1 MPVDSVYSPDWIS
14 SRPGEPVLLFARML
28 LPMIRPL
35 RLFFISALVVVAGSG
50 AAQVGGVVGSAGPQA
65 VPGSGT
71 FSVHGTVVSGASG
84 APVARALVELNA
96 QYAMLTDSSGQFSFD
111 HVPAALYMICVEKPG
126 YLTIGI
132 PQGGARRFQGVSGR
146 NLSSRSIRVSSD
158 MDNLR
163 FTLMPAGTIAGQVTV
178 SGSEPSNGIAVS
190 LYRRQY
196 QEGRPLWVMAGRA
209 TTRTDG
215 SFRLGDL
222 PPGSYMLNTHAT
234 LDSPEGALGDG
245 EHPVW
250 GYPPVYYPGVTDP
263 NAAGILTLTAGQ
275 QAQADFTL
283 KRQQF
288 FPVTIAVRGGQQGT
302 PGEFNVLDAG
312 GRTTGFPARY
322 AILEQVVHA
331 SVPNGSWVLNARGF
345 GQTMTW
351 GRATFQVAGAPVS
364 LAIALEQIPHI
375 PVDIQRNFTSS
386 NVPVPSTNPGMNLR
400 LMSADAFNTAGG
412 GGFLTTRPP
421 AEGGGWQI
429 NVTEPGRYW
438 FSASTF
444 PPGYISSIT
453 SGGTD
458 LMSNPLIIGTGSSIA
473 PITVTLR
480 DDSGKIT
487 GQVSAGSAPAAT
499 EAQQSSAVQICAIPL
514 FPTIVTIP
522 VTMTAPDGSFNF
534 AGLAPG
540 SYRVT
545 PCDAPQEI
553 DFHSAEG
560 LSAWSGKGQVVSVP
574 AGGTAQVTLSAP
586 TTEASQ

>member
-1 MPVDSVYSPDWIS
+1 MPTSSVYSPDWIS
-14 SRPGEPVLLFARML
+14 SRPGEPVPL
-28 LPMIRPL
+28 LPSTLLPTIRSFRFL
-35 RLFFISALVVVAGSG
+35 ITALFLVAASAG
-50 AAQVGGVVGSAGPQA
+50 AQVVS
-65 VPGSGT
+65 GSGT
-71 FSVHGTVVSGASG
+71 FSVRGTVVSGASG
-84 APVARALVELNA
+84 APVGRALVELNA
-96 QYAMLTDSSGQFSFD
+96 QYAMLTDGSGQFSFD
-111 HVPAALYMICVEKPG
+111 HVPAGLYMVCVEKPG

-132 PQGGARRFQGVSGR
+132 PQGGVRRFRRGGGQQLR
-146 NLSSRSIRVSSD
+146 SRSIRVSGD
-158 MDNLR
+158 TDNLR
-163 FTLMPAGTIAGQVTV
+163 FELMQAGTIAGQVTI

-190 LYRRQY
+190 IYRRQY

-215 SFRLGDL
+215 TFRVGDL
-222 PPGSYMLNTHAT
+222 PPGSYMVNTQAT
-234 LDSPEGALGDG
+234 LDRPEGALGDG

-250 GYPPVYYPGVTDP
+250 GYPPEYYPGVTDP

-275 QAQADFTL
+275 QAEAEFTL
-283 KRQQF
+283 KRQQLF
-288 FPVTIAVRGGQQGT
+288 SVTVAVRGGQQGT

-312 GRTTGFPARY
+312 GRPTGFPARY
-322 AILEQVVHA
+322 SIVEQVVHA

-345 GQTMTW
+345 GQSMTW

-375 PVDIQRNFTSS
+375 PVEIQRNFSS
-386 NVPVPSTNPGMNLR
+386 TNVPIPSTNPGMSLR
-400 LMSADAFNTAGG
+400 LVSADALNAAGG

-421 AEGGGWQI
+421 AEEGGWQI

-438 FSASTF
+438 IEATAYA
-444 PPGYISSIT
+444 PAYISSIT

-458 LMSNPLIIGTGSSIA
+458 LMSNPLLIGTGSSVA

-487 GQVSAGSAPAAT
+487 GQVSTGSASAAAT
-499 EAQQSSAVQICAIPL
+499 PESQQSPAVQLCAIPL
-514 FPTIVTIP
+514 FPTVTQMP
-522 VTMTAPDGSFNF
+522 TTMTSSDGSFTFINV
-534 AGLAPG
+534 APG

-560 LSAWSGKGQVVSVP
+560 LSAWTGKGQVVTVP

-586 TTEASQ
+586 ANEAAQ

>member
-1 MPVDSVYSPDWIS
+1 MW
-14 SRPGEPVLLFARML
+14 
-28 LPMIRPL
+28 
-35 RLFFISALVVVAGSG
+35 VVAG
-50 AAQVGGVVGSAGPQA
+50 
-65 VPGSGT
+65 
-71 FSVHGTVVSGASG
+71 
-84 APVARALVELNA
+84 RA
-96 QYAMLTDSSGQFSFD
+96 M
-111 HVPAALYMICVEKPG
+111 
-126 YLTIGI
+126 
-132 PQGGARRFQGVSGR
+132 
-146 NLSSRSIRVSSD
+146 
-158 MDNLR
+158 
-163 FTLMPAGTIAGQVTV
+163 
-178 SGSEPSNGIAVS
+178 
-190 LYRRQY
+190 
-196 QEGRPLWVMAGRA
+196 
-209 TTRTDG
+209 TRTDG

>member
-1 MPVDSVYSPDWIS
+1 
-14 SRPGEPVLLFARML
+14 ML

-35 RLFFISALVVVAGSG
+35 RLHFFTTALFLVATCA
-50 AAQVGGVVGSAGPQA
+50 AAQVGVVMGSAAPQT
-65 VPGSGT
+65 VPGSGS
-71 FSVHGTVVSGASG
+71 FSVRGTVVSGASG

-111 HVPAALYMICVEKPG
+111 HVPAALYMVCVEKPG

-132 PQGGARRFQGVSGR
+132 PQGGARRFRRAAGQQ
-146 NLSSRSIRVSSD
+146 LHSRSIRVTGD
-158 MDNLR
+158 TDNLR
-163 FTLMPAGTIAGQVTV
+163 FELMPSGTIAGQVTV

-190 LYRRQY
+190 IYRRQY
-196 QEGRPLWVMAGRA
+196 QEGRPMWVMAGRA
-209 TTRTDG
+209 MTRTDG

-234 LDSPEGALGDG
+234 LDRPEGALGDG
-245 EHPVW
+245 VHPVW

-263 NAAGILTLTAGQ
+263 NGAGILTLSAGQ

-302 PGEFNVLDAG
+302 PGEFDVVDAG
-312 GRTTGFPARY
+312 GRPTGFPARY
-322 AILEQVVHA
+322 SILEQVVHA

-345 GQTMTW
+345 GQSMTW

-386 NVPVPSTNPGMNLR
+386 NVPVPSTNPGMSLG
-400 LMSADAFNTAGG
+400 LVSAEAFNPAG

-429 NVTEPGRYW
+429 NLTQPGRYW
-438 FSASTF
+438 IEAMAY

-458 LMSNPLIIGTGSSIA
+458 LMSNPLVIGTGSSVA

-487 GQVSAGSAPAAT
+487 GQVNTGSAPAAASAPT
-499 EAQQSSAVQICAIPL
+499 QESSAVQLCAIPL
-514 FPTIVTIP
+514 FATVAQMPT
-522 VTMTAPDGSFNF
+522 TMTSSDGSFTFMN
-534 AGLAPG
+534 LAPS

-553 DFHSAEG
+553 DFHSADG
-560 LSAWSGKGQVVSVP
+560 LSAWTGKGQVVSVP
-574 AGGTAQVTLSAP
+574 AGGAAQVTLSAP
-586 TTEASQ
+586 ATEAPQ

>member
-1 MPVDSVYSPDWIS
+1 
-14 SRPGEPVLLFARML
+14 ML

-35 RLFFISALVVVAGSG
+35 RLPHFFTITLFLVAASAAAQVGVVAGS
-50 AAQVGGVVGSAGPQA
+50 AAPQA
-65 VPGSGT
+65 APGSGA
-71 FSVHGTVVSGASG
+71 FSVRGTVVSGASG
-84 APVARALVELNA
+84 APVGRALVELNA

-111 HVPAALYMICVEKPG
+111 QVPAGLYMVCVEKPG

-132 PQGGARRFQGVSGR
+132 PQGGVHRFRRQGGQQLR
-146 NLSSRSIRVSSD
+146 SRSMRVTSD
-158 MDNLR
+158 TNNLR
-163 FTLMPAGTIAGQVTV
+163 FELMPAGTIAGQVTI

-190 LYRRQY
+190 IYRRQY
-196 QEGRPLWVMAGRA
+196 QDGRPLWVMAGRA

-215 SFRLGDL
+215 TFRLGDL
-222 PPGSYMLNTHAT
+222 PPGSYMVNTQAT
-234 LDSPEGALGDG
+234 LDRPEGALGDA

-263 NAAGILTLTAGQ
+263 NGAGILMLTAGQ
-275 QAQADFTL
+275 QAEADFTL

-312 GRTTGFPARY
+312 GRPTGFPVWY
-322 AILEQVVHA
+322 SILEQVVHA

-345 GQTMTW
+345 GQSMTW
-351 GRATFQVAGAPVS
+351 GRAIFHVAGAPVS

-386 NVPVPSTNPGMNLR
+386 NVSIPSTNPGMSLR
-400 LMSADAFNTAGG
+400 LVSADAFNAAGG

-438 FSASTF
+438 IEARAY

-458 LMSNPLIIGTGSSIA
+458 LMSNPLAIGTGSSVA

-487 GQVSAGSAPAAT
+487 GQISTGSAPTAAS
-499 EAQQSSAVQICAIPL
+499 AQAQESSAVQLCAIPL
-514 FPTIVTIP
+514 FPTVAQMPT
-522 VTMTAPDGSFNF
+522 TMTSSDGSFTFMN
-534 AGLAPG
+534 LAPG

-553 DFHSAEG
+553 DFHSADE
-560 LSAWSGKGQVVSVP
+560 LTAWTGKGQVVTVP
-574 AGGTAQVTLSAP
+574 AGGSAQVTLSAP
-586 TTEASQ
+586 ANESAQ